1 MNQNKTELKRQ
12 LGAGSLAIN
21 SINLTV
27 GAGIFVLP
35 ALVATNLGSAS
46 FIAYILCGLLVIL
59 IMLCF
64 AEVGSKIS
72 NPGGAYAY
80 VEKAFGPFAG
90 FLINTLFWFGFAAL
104 ADAAILNAMTD
115 MLAKWYPS
123 LLNNYIRVLFFIALY
138 SLMAFINIRGVKEGV
153 SFALIATI
161 LKLAP
166 LILLIVLGLFKIDTG
181 NLVVSLLPS
190 FKNIGETTLLLFF
203 AFVGTEAAL
212 SISGEIK
219 NPQRSI
225 PKGIFMGIFGILMI
239 YMLIQL
245 VAQGVMGDQ
254 LPNFKNAP
262 LAALANQIMGP
273 IGGKLILVTAVVSIF
288 GVLSG
293 DILATP
299 RIIYAASK
307 DKLLPSFLSNI
318 HPKFNT
324 PFWSIILYSIVILI
338 FASSGGFKQLAV
350 LASSSVLIIYLAV
363 VLATVKL
370 RFQNL
375 GNEEGSF
382 KIKGGL
388 IIPIM
393 AIATILWL
401 LLQITFKEVLALS
414 IFFVMLTAF
423 YFVNKSIKKNNH

>member
-1 MNQNKTELKRQ
+1 MSQNKTELKRQ

-35 ALVATNLGSAS
+35 ALVASNLGSAS
-46 FIAYILCGLLVIL
+46 FIAYLLCGLLVIL

-64 AEVGSKIS
+64 AEVGSKVTA
-72 NPGGAYAY
+72 PGGAYAY

-90 FLINTLFWFGFAAL
+90 FIINTLFWFGFAAL

-123 LLNNYIRVLFFIALY
+123 LLNNYIRIPFFIVLY
-138 SLMAFINIRGVKEGV
+138 SLMAFINIRGVKEGA

-166 LILLIVLGLFKIDTG
+166 LILLIVLGLFKIDTD
-181 NLVVSLLPS
+181 NLVVSSLPS

-219 NPQRSI
+219 NPKRSI

-254 LPNFKNAP
+254 LPNFKDAP

-299 RIIYAASK
+299 RIIYAASR

-324 PFWSIILYSIVILI
+324 PYWSIILYSIVILV

-363 VLATVKL
+363 VLATIKL
-370 RFQNL
+370 RFQKRN
-375 GNEEGSF
+375 NEEGSF

-388 IIPIM
+388 FIPIM

-423 YFVNKSIKKNNH
+423 YFINKSIKKNNH